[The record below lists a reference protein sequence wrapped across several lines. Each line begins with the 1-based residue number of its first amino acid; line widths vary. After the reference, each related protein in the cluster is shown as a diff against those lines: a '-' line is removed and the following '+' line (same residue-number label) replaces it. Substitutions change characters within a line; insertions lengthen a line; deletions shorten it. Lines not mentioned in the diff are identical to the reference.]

1 MADSEISAKINYGGL
16 KNLIKEMSKNYSVK
30 VGLLAENGGSDEVSE
45 NLDLAGLGAVQEFG
59 ATINHP
65 GGQPYFINEFGMVT
79 FLKKDSFYG
88 QVQIRRGIVTKPH
101 EITIP
106 ARSWLQMPLERNQDL
121 RAKIKEKTDLTKQ
134 DRELLELTIQ
144 EYGEGGLLKDLAY
157 AVGTS
162 ALEQIQEAFQ
172 TEGFGEWAENRPA
185 TIKAKGSESPLI
197 DTGRLRNAIT
207 YKVEENNG

>member
-1 MADSEISAKINYGGL
+1 MANSEINAKINYGGL
-16 KNLIKEMSKNYSVK
+16 KSLIKEMSKNYSVK
-30 VGLLAENGGSDEVSE
+30 VGLLAEQGGSEEVSE

-59 ATINHP
+59 ATINHA

-88 QVQIRRGIVTKPH
+88 QAQIRRDIVTKPH
-101 EITIP
+101 EIKIP
-106 ARSWLQMPLERNQDL
+106 ARSWLQMPLERSQDL

-144 EYGEGGLLKDLAY
+144 EYGDGGLLKDLAF
-157 AVGTS
+157 AVGES
-162 ALEQIQEAFQ
+162 ALEQIQEAFKS
-172 TEGFGEWAENRPA
+172 EGFGEWTENSPA
-185 TIKAKGSESPLI
+185 TIKAKGSSSPLI
-197 DTGRLRNAIT
+197 DTGRLRKAIT

>member
-1 MADSEISAKINYGGL
+1 MANSEISAKINYGGL

-30 VGLLAENGGSDEVSE
+30 VGLLAENGGSEEVSE
-45 NLDLAGLGAVQEFG
+45 NLDLAGLGAVHEFG

-106 ARSWLQMPLERNQDL
+106 ARSWLQMPLERSQDL

-144 EYGEGGLLKDLAY
+144 EYGEGGLLKDLAF
-157 AVGTS
+157 AVGES
-162 ALEQIQEAFQ
+162 ALEQIQEAFK

-185 TIKAKGSESPLI
+185 TIKAKGSSSPLI
-197 DTGRLRNAIT
+197 DTGRLRKAIT
-207 YKVEENNG
+207 YKVEENHG

>member
-1 MADSEISAKINYGGL
+1 MVDSEISAKINYGGL

-30 VGLLAENGGSDEVSE
+30 VGLLAENGASDEVSE

-59 ATINHP
+59 ARIK
-65 GGQPYFINEFGMVT
+65 VT
-79 FLKKDSFYG
+79 EKMRKFLAYKLGIHLKKETTE
-88 QVQIRRGIVTKPH
+88 IV
-101 EITIP
+101 IP
-106 ARSWLQMPLERNQDL
+106 ARSWLQMPLERSQDL

-144 EYGEGGLLKDLAY
+144 EYGEGGLLKELAY

-162 ALEQIQEAFQ
+162 ALEQIQEAFK

-185 TIKAKGSESPLI
+185 TIKAKGSDSPLI
-197 DTGRLRNAIT
+197 DTGRLRKAIT

>member
-16 KNLIKEMSKNYSVK
+16 KSLIKEMSKNYSVK

-59 ATINHP
+59 ARIKVTEKMR
-65 GGQPYFINEFGMVT
+65 GYLGWKFGIH
-79 FLKKDSFYG
+79 LKKETTE
-88 QVQIRRGIVTKPH
+88 IV
-101 EITIP
+101 IP

-197 DTGRLRNAIT
+197 DTGRLRKAIT

>member
-59 ATINHP
+59 ARIK
-65 GGQPYFINEFGMVT
+65 VT
-79 FLKKDSFYG
+79 EQMRGYLGWKFDIHLKKETTE
-88 QVQIRRGIVTKPH
+88 IV
-101 EITIP
+101 IP

-144 EYGEGGLLKDLAY
+144 EYGEGGLLKELAY

-162 ALEQIQEAFQ
+162 ALEQIQEAFE